1 MAESFSFDVVS
12 DFERQELVNTLDQV
26 KREISQRY
34 DLKDTD
40 TKVDLDKENIFIITN
55 SELTLNAVNDIIR
68 QKAIKRNLSLKI
80 FDYGEI
86 EMVSGNRVKQT
97 ILLKQGI
104 KQEIAKKISKD
115 IRDQIKKINVSI
127 NGETLRVAS
136 KSKNDLQLAI
146 KLVSQLEESLNI
158 PLFVK
163 ETLDK
168 IKENNDDQ
176 DFFSAIKL
184 CKKKK
189 IGPHRSEDNRPIFF
203 NAYPAVRPDTP
214 APITAIFLN
223 TRLP

>member
-12 DFERQELVNTLDQV
+12 DFDRQELVNTLDQV

-34 DLKDTD
+34 DLKGTD
-40 TKVDLDKENIFIITN
+40 TSVDLEKENIFIITN
-55 SELTLNAVNDIIR
+55 SELTLNSVNDIIR

-86 EMVSGNRVKQT
+86 EMVGGNRIKQA

-104 KQEIAKKISKD
+104 KQEIAKKISKN

-146 KLVSQLEESLNI
+146 KLISELEELSLI
-158 PLFVK
+158 H
-163 ETLDK
+163 
-168 IKENNDDQ
+168 I
-176 DFFSAIKL
+176 
-184 CKKKK
+184 
-189 IGPHRSEDNRPIFF
+189 
-203 NAYPAVRPDTP
+203 
-214 APITAIFLN
+214 
-223 TRLP
+223 